1 MIYSWSFP
9 NRIVFGPG
17 AIRQIAELAAGL
29 GMRRALLVTDPGV
42 VKCGL
47 VERVTDPFKKAGF
60 EWAAFEGVESNPTEA
75 SVYPGLEIYRE
86 QRCDGVLALG
96 GGSALDAAK
105 AIRLTTTH
113 DRPLE
118 DYDDL
123 RDGAERISGK
133 LPPMIAIPTT
143 AGTGSEVGRS
153 AVITLRAT
161 GRKTVIFSPHLIP
174 SLAIAD
180 PELTF
185 DLPPHLTAATG
196 MDALT
201 HNLEAYLALG
211 FHPMCDA
218 IALEGVATVH
228 RHLRAAVADGRSLE
242 ARSGMMVAAIMGAVA
257 FQKGLGAVH
266 SLAHPLSTVA
276 GMHHGL
282 TNAILLP
289 HVMRFNLPAAQ
300 ARLARVA
307 DALGVDTRGLAA
319 EAAARAA
326 IAAVEKL
333 SADIGIPRC
342 LRDAGVQES
351 MIPIMV
357 PLAMED
363 GCRLLNPRPT
373 TREDLE
379 RLYRQA
385 L

>member
-1 MIYSWSFP
+1 MIHSWSFP

-29 GMRRALLVTDPGV
+29 GIRRPLVVTDRGV
-42 VKCGL
+42 AKCGL
-47 VERVTDPFKKAGF
+47 LERVTTPLKQAGL
-60 EWAAFEGVESNPTEA
+60 EWATFDGVEGNPTEA
-75 SVYPGLEIYRE
+75 SVYPGLDIYRQ
-86 QRCDGVLALG
+86 QRSDGVLALG
-96 GGSALDAAK
+96 GGSALDAGK
-105 AIRLTTTH
+105 AIRLTATH

-123 RDGAERISGK
+123 RNGAERISGK
-133 LPPMIAIPTT
+133 LPPMVAIPTT

-153 AVITLRAT
+153 AVITLKAT
-161 GRKTVIFSPHLIP
+161 GRKTVIFSPYLIP

-180 PELTF
+180 PELTL

-218 IALEGVATVH
+218 IALQGVETVH
-228 RHLRAAVADGRSLE
+228 RHLRAAVEDGRNLE

-300 ARLARVA
+300 ARLVRVA
-307 DALGVDTRGLAA
+307 GALGVDTRGLAA

-326 IAAVEKL
+326 IAAIEKL
-333 SADIGIPRC
+333 NTDIGIPRC
-342 LRDAGVQES
+342 LRDAGVQEN
-351 MIPIMV
+351 MIPVMV